1 MTRPRREAD
10 VNAGVLAAAA
20 ALALLV
26 LLAGGVMLGVD
37 VDPLDDGA
45 SGGGAT
51 TPVPTGS
58 DGGSPG
64 GSGGSG
70 SDGGSGG
77 SAGSDGSAPEEAA
90 GSTPQPRPFDLD
102 VLGTEPCGTTCREV
116 TVRLRNERNATA
128 RDVVVTTRIYSGNT
142 TDEGAR
148 VWEGRREV
156 GTLAAGAST
165 TATERVS
172 LSYFEALSVKRT
184 GGWVTVVTTVE
195 STAVE
200 RTYRERRKVA

>member
-1 MTRPRREAD
+1 MS
-10 VNAGVLAAAA
+10 AGVLLAAA

-26 LLAGGVMLGVD
+26 LLAGGVVLD
-37 VDPLDDGA
+37 VGPLDDA
-45 SGGGAT
+45 VNGGGAT
-51 TPVPTGS
+51 TPVPAGS

-64 GSGGSG
+64 GSGGSA
-70 SDGGSGG
+70 SDAA
-77 SAGSDGSAPEEAA
+77 AGESDGSDAAPAAEA
-90 GSTPQPRPFDLD
+90 TPEPRVFDLD
-102 VLGTEPCGTTCREV
+102 VLGIEPCGTTCREV
-116 TVRLRNERNATA
+116 TVRLHNERNATA

-195 STAVE
+195 SATVT